1 MEENFQLEKEKY
13 IKNTNNKKET
23 TIKHLLFLFLLST
36 LKILTKKELIFLC
49 E

>member
-23 TIKHLLFLFLLST
+23 TIKPFVSFFT
-36 LKILTKKELIFLC
+36 FNPKNIDKKRTYFSL
-49 E
+49 

>member
-23 TIKHLLFLFLLST
+23 TIKPFVSFFT
-36 LKILTKKELIFLC
+36 LNPENIDKKRTYFSL
-49 E
+49 